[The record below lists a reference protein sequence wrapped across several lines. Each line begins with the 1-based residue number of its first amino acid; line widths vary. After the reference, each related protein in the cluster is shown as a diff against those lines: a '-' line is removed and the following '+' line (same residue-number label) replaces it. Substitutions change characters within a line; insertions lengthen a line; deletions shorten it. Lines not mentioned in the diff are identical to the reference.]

1 MAALRQA
8 GAKCIDLGVEMS
20 MGMGGDERVDPE
32 MERLVMAESQRAQF
46 TNNVHSLTDTC
57 WDMCVDK
64 IHNKTDSKS
73 QKCVANCVAR
83 FVDTSFF
90 ISNKLANM
98 GGGGR
103 Q

>member
-1 MAALRQA
+1 MSYGGNMAGSQ
-8 GAKCIDLGVEMS
+8 GNEQM
-20 MGMGGDERVDPE
+20 DPE
-32 MERLVMAESQRAQF
+32 LQRLVMMETQRAQF

-64 IHNKTDSKS
+64 IYNKPDTKA
-73 QKCVANCVAR
+73 QKCVANCVER

-90 ISNKLANM
+90 IANKLSSM
-98 GGGGR
+98 GDK